1 LGLAQYETQQVLEVW
16 YTTTKTLYRIL
27 SCGWDAVVHFTVRFY
42 FFADETAERPIVTF
56 LEQLRRDEPI
66 LHKLLVAGLKKL
78 ESRDRHGPPLTEV
91 VDREHSI
98 LELRVGH
105 ANIARAFFFF
115 QRGQEIIVTNGYVKK
130 RQRVDAAEL
139 QKARL

>member
-1 LGLAQYETQQVLEVW
+1 MAAPTSPSPSSLSELAP
-16 YTTTKTLYRIL
+16 
-27 SCGWDAVVHFTVRFY
+27 VV
-42 FFADETAERPIVTF
+42 ITF
-56 LEQLRRDEPI
+56 LEELRRDEPI

-91 VDREHSI
+91 VDRAQGI

-130 RQRVDAAEL
+130 RQKVDAAEL
-139 QKARL
+139 QKARDYKQDWEARFP

>member
-1 LGLAQYETQQVLEVW
+1 MQY
-16 YTTTKTLYRIL
+16 
-27 SCGWDAVVHFTVRFY
+27 TVRFY
-42 FFADETAERPIVTF
+42 FFAGEPHERPIVTF
-56 LEQLRRDEPI
+56 LEELRTAEPI

-78 ESRDRHGPPLTEV
+78 ESRDRHGPPLTEL
-91 VDREHSI
+91 VDREHGI

-130 RQRVDAAEL
+130 RQKVDPKEL
-139 QKARL
+139 QKARDYKRDWEARFP